1 MKKICAVLLIVLF
14 LAVFILFE
22 TKKDHNYKVL
32 EVFEGDK
39 LCLDLDFNQKCSPD
53 EIVHIKNVNTF
64 PLKNT
69 EKAQHYAKKY
79 GLSLEEAMKLGF
91 LAKKFTENTLLKR
104 NVRLK
109 YSLNPWQKANSSLS
123 PYNVKYKYR
132 FAEIVFQN
140 KDFAKILLENGL
152 AIPFDGKGFN
162 PYVAYENP
170 SKMRANLKQ
179 FQYLK
184 LALLDIKYKIHHKPD
199 CPKAAKIKEYSLIS
213 LDKIPPGYK
222 KCKYCFASTY
232 ANQKKSQK
240 SGTAA
245 IYTLSP
251 QKTFDNV
258 TFFLINPNSASRPS
272 PFCRIPACKRL
283 LGEINASKS
292 SIDFALYGL
301 DGQNEVVEA
310 LLQAKKR
317 GVKIRGVVDS
327 KPDNTYIYKDTA
339 KLKENFDIISDS
351 RPAYMHNK
359 FFIFDNKIV
368 FTGTMNI
375 SNTGSGGY
383 NANTA
388 VLINDFRTANAYK
401 KEFEQLYSGA
411 FQLSKT
417 DFSQKIKLND
427 KTNLYILFSPA
438 ANPYEKAISQILKN
452 ASKEIFVS
460 IFFLTHKDIIQDLIA
475 AKKRGVDVKIIYDA
489 AGAGNMK
496 DKVKMLRN
504 AQIFLKAENW
514 GGKDHEKNMII
525 DSKILITGSANFS
538 NSGMNKN
545 DENIL
550 IFENPDIAMFY
561 RTHFLNLYNSIDEKY
576 LKFTPRAE
584 SFESKNSCYDG
595 IDNNFDG
602 KIDSEDIGCRR

>member
-1 MKKICAVLLIVLF
+1 MVLKNLHVIFIFLKYNIFMKKICAVLLIVLF

-199 CPKAAKIKEYSLIS
+199 CPKAAKIKECHI
-213 LDKIPPGYK
+213 I
-222 KCKYCFASTY
+222 
-232 ANQKKSQK
+232 KSFLGRK
-240 SGTAA
+240 S
-245 IYTLSP
+245 
-251 QKTFDNV
+251 V
-258 TFFLINPNSASRPS
+258 
-272 PFCRIPACKRL
+272 
-283 LGEINASKS
+283 
-292 SIDFALYGL
+292 
-301 DGQNEVVEA
+301 
-310 LLQAKKR
+310 
-317 GVKIRGVVDS
+317 
-327 KPDNTYIYKDTA
+327 
-339 KLKENFDIISDS
+339 
-351 RPAYMHNK
+351 
-359 FFIFDNKIV
+359 
-368 FTGTMNI
+368 
-375 SNTGSGGY
+375 
-383 NANTA
+383 
-388 VLINDFRTANAYK
+388 
-401 KEFEQLYSGA
+401 
-411 FQLSKT
+411 
-417 DFSQKIKLND
+417 
-427 KTNLYILFSPA
+427 
-438 ANPYEKAISQILKN
+438 
-452 ASKEIFVS
+452 
-460 IFFLTHKDIIQDLIA
+460 
-475 AKKRGVDVKIIYDA
+475 
-489 AGAGNMK
+489 
-496 DKVKMLRN
+496 
-504 AQIFLKAENW
+504 
-514 GGKDHEKNMII
+514 
-525 DSKILITGSANFS
+525 
-538 NSGMNKN
+538 
-545 DENIL
+545 
-550 IFENPDIAMFY
+550 
-561 RTHFLNLYNSIDEKY
+561 
-576 LKFTPRAE
+576 
-584 SFESKNSCYDG
+584 NSC
-595 IDNNFDG
+595 
-602 KIDSEDIGCRR
+602 SA